1 MALRAEHSEPFRPE
15 TAAEGETPT
24 CAPAMRPFLRKG
36 AYKQR
41 YEPRAVRERIGARL
55 AAKASGAA
63 ASARTPQPRGGSEMP
78 HRHTP
83 LSDATTAERDALPR
97 AHRELHP
104 PQPPLSER
112 FGLGVNFAAAKHG
125 TDSGAAVGVVWRG
138 RASDATSVAEFE
150 ALEQMVRTEQ
160 LAAANAAV
168 RAHERDTRS
177 PSPPTTVRTRAIGV
191 ASPVGTP
198 ERSAPATSRA
208 ILIDTPPPAAT
219 ATSTA
224 ASAAIEGGSAW
235 WDSLYADLNLHLPR
249 SPQHAGAPASAAGP
263 LRPPARSA
271 TAPPPPAPP
280 ADQPPPTSKLV
291 ASLFHAAVRAPAAE
305 AGGGHGAPA
314 AARRP
319 ATACV
324 RGASALPRATVVNV
338 SPASAGTPLSQPT
351 AQQIAQPTDHPT
363 DPADA
368 DAHADAHA
376 VRTAIAHERL
386 RLVRARERHKAASR
400 QLAERERELNAKR
413 AALVSTRAAAPA
425 QPHAPVRPAC
435 ARAAAHAPPCERA
448 PPPCTGTLRAQEG
461 ERAEFDKWRED
472 EGQRMGKEQRHLERQ
487 ARVRTPRAA
496 HRARICA
503 RRPGVRRRAPAA
515 ARALAPF

>member
-1 MALRAEHSEPFRPE
+1 M
-15 TAAEGETPT
+15 
-24 CAPAMRPFLRKG
+24 
-36 AYKQR
+36 
-41 YEPRAVRERIGARL
+41 
-55 AAKASGAA
+55 
-63 ASARTPQPRGGSEMP
+63 
-78 HRHTP
+78 
-83 LSDATTAERDALPR
+83 
-97 AHRELHP
+97 
-104 PQPPLSER
+104 
-112 FGLGVNFAAAKHG
+112 
-125 TDSGAAVGVVWRG
+125 
-138 RASDATSVAEFE
+138 
-150 ALEQMVRTEQ
+150 
-160 LAAANAAV
+160 
-168 RAHERDTRS
+168 
-177 PSPPTTVRTRAIGV
+177 
-191 ASPVGTP
+191 
-198 ERSAPATSRA
+198 
-208 ILIDTPPPAAT
+208 
-219 ATSTA
+219 
-224 ASAAIEGGSAW
+224 
-235 WDSLYADLNLHLPR
+235 
-249 SPQHAGAPASAAGP
+249 
-263 LRPPARSA
+263 
-271 TAPPPPAPP
+271 
-280 ADQPPPTSKLV
+280 
-291 ASLFHAAVRAPAAE
+291 
-305 AGGGHGAPA
+305 
-314 AARRP
+314 
-319 ATACV
+319 
-324 RGASALPRATVVNV
+324 VNV